1 VALHFVVVAVL
12 IACGALLTFKLMGE
26 EYSEWTVIGFFA
38 TVFFAFI
45 IFLPTGRHCHVRQK

>member
-1 VALHFVVVAVL
+1 MHFVVVAVL

-45 IFLPTGRHCHVRQK
+45 WGASRLSETSGCGK